1 MDPKRAAIEKQV
13 LGHFGKNA
21 AFSRMSPQL
30 QHEILRDTSR
40 IVEAMSEGRRPAAD
54 AYASALASTGGT
66 NAGGDSAGGID
77 LGNVGP
83 ISNPNAAQQGAQ
95 GNVAALLK
103 NKGAG
108 KLGEGIQVGVDQA
121 ARMIQ
126 EIDFPAFVAK
136 LIEGTFHAIV
146 KSSIEQMKAY
156 ADMVKSV
163 ATSLNDF
170 KDRNTTDNQASD
182 HLVSR
187 YPQLFQI
194 TINNNGPQVG
204 VRDGADTDNLPNF
217 KKDFGLNE
225 DITDLDQETIDNKLI
240 PAARDDLAR
249 GRQQLLATIILMGIN
264 RIIVTDGKINAK
276 IKFQFSAQ
284 ENRNLSAQ
292 AYDYVSMGTK
302 ISATHQGE
310 TQYTGPQFSSGG
322 QGQGGGGGGWNYQG
336 ENRYATGQD
345 TMDVSPDVRVTSQV
359 DLSSDAK
366 ISASGQIMGEVS
378 VNFKSESFP
387 LEKMVDTDQMMRL
400 SQAGAGRGSLPAAAP
415 GATPSAAAPAATGA
429 APAPAPTPPTPQ
441 TTPQSPAQR

>member
-30 QHEILRDTSR
+30 QQEILRDTSR
-40 IVEAMSEGRRPAAD
+40 IVEAMSEGRRPAID
-54 AYASALASTGGT
+54 PYASALDAASSGG
-66 NAGGDSAGGID
+66 SAGGINMGD
-77 LGNVGP
+77 VGP

-126 EIDFPAFVAK
+126 EIDFPSFVAK

-163 ATSLNDF
+163 ATSLDAF

-217 KKDFGLNE
+217 RKDFGLNE

-302 ISATHQGE
+302 VSATHQGE
-310 TQYTGPQFSSGG
+310 EQYTGPQMSSG
-322 QGQGGGGGGWNYQG
+322 QQGGGWNYQG

-387 LEKMVDTDQMMRL
+387 LEKMVNTDQMMRL
-400 SQAGAGRGSLPAAAP
+400 NEAGAGRGSLPAAAP
-415 GATPSAAAPAATGA
+415 GATPSATAPAAA
-429 APAPAPTPPTPQ
+429 ATPAPTPAPAPQAQ
-441 TTPQSPAQR
+441 TTPAQR